1 MLDFKYNGIN
11 ISIFDE
17 NLKYQ
22 KNTPVP
28 NRLSSGEYEREE
40 IIGIQNAISD
50 SDVVLDLGSSL
61 GVTSCVIASL
71 ISDSSNLVAVEANP
85 TLIENIKHNRDINNF
100 LFDIK
105 NAPISYN
112 NRIVNF
118 NYNGLSLSGSI
129 IRKKHLEGNDSSWG
143 NYTSVD
149 METVTPLDLEREYNK
164 KFTFLSCDIEGEE
177 YDLLYNMFDYF
188 KNFNAMV
195 VEFHE
200 KYNDSKYNRQD
211 IYQKYLPYFHII
223 DIFQTSIFKKK

>member
-1 MLDFKYNGIN
+1 MVNFEYNGIK
-11 ISIFDE
+11 ISIFNE

-22 KNTPVP
+22 KNTPVQ
-28 NRLSSGEYEREE
+28 NRLSLGTYEKEE
-40 IIGIQNAISD
+40 IVGVRNAISE

-105 NAPISYN
+105 NAPVSYN

-129 IRKKHLEGNDSSWG
+129 IRKKHLEGNDTAWG
-143 NYTSVD
+143 KYTSVN
-149 METVTPLDLEREYNK
+149 METVTPLDLERQYNK

-177 YDLLYNMFDYF
+177 YDLLYYMFDYF

-200 KYNDSKYNRQD
+200 LYNDSKYNRKD
-211 IYQKYLPYFHII
+211 IHQKYLPHFHITNI
-223 DIFQTSIFKKK
+223 GQTSIFKKR